1 MPALYHPDGRRRVV
15 PDHSEKAYKAAGWQ
29 ERSPASAGR
38 GAPQPP
44 DETALKAGWVD
55 YAVSQGMARETAEAM
70 TKAELKERFG
80 A

>member
-1 MPALYHPDGRRRVV
+1 MPVLYHSAGRRRVV

-29 ERSPASAGR
+29 IRSPEQSDAGAATR
-38 GAPQPP
+38 P

-55 YAVSQGMARETAEAM
+55 FAVSEGMDRSEAEAL